1 MWYNKT
7 VERETTKDERKVKKM
22 KYSVW
27 HVTDEDFVEVAQ
39 FVDKEMAQSF
49 RALAS
54 LLGDRYEIT
63 KVGETP
69 IW

>member
-1 MWYNKT
+1 
-7 VERETTKDERKVKKM
+7 M

-27 HVTDEDFVEVAQ
+27 HVTAEDFVEIAQ
-39 FVDKEMAQSF
+39 FADLEMAQSF

-54 LLGDRYEIT
+54 MLGDRYEVT
-63 KVGETP
+63 KIGETP

>member
-1 MWYNKT
+1 
-7 VERETTKDERKVKKM
+7 M

-39 FVDKEMAQSF
+39 FVNEEMAQSF

>member
-1 MWYNKT
+1 
-7 VERETTKDERKVKKM
+7 M

-39 FVDKEMAQSF
+39 FAEKEMANSF

-54 LLGDRYEIT
+54 MLGDRYEVT
-63 KVGETP
+63 KIGETP
-69 IW
+69 VW

>member
-1 MWYNKT
+1 
-7 VERETTKDERKVKKM
+7 M

-27 HVTDEDFVEVAQ
+27 HVTEDNFVEIAR
-39 FVDKEMAQSF
+39 FADEGMAQSF

-54 LLGDRYEIT
+54 LLGDRYEVT
-63 KVGETP
+63 KIGETP